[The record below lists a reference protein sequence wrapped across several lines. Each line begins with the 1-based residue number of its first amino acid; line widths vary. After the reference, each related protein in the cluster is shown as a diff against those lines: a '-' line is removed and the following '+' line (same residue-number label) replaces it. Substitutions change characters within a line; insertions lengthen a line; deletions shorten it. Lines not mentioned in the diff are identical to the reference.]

1 MLEEQRNWKTAW
13 LERSIERM
21 EERLKKGETEVVL
34 HIEEFQHILAQLL
47 AAHRHSDRLEETLI
61 SYARYAFPVPQQ
73 LVAPAIFGGG
83 TVSGRSTT
91 ASGAVEQ
98 VEKKP
103 AYKCICG
110 AIGALS
116 LHTQTCKDYNWN
128 ITHPKAEQD
137 KAIAKKLNEH
147 CHVFIG
153 AVGSGYGVCE
163 CGISDVYYY
172 YNWAYKSKS

>member
-1 MLEEQRNWKTAW
+1 M
-13 LERSIERM
+13 
-21 EERLKKGETEVVL
+21 
-34 HIEEFQHILAQLL
+34 
-47 AAHRHSDRLEETLI
+47 
-61 SYARYAFPVPQQ
+61 
-73 LVAPAIFGGG
+73 
-83 TVSGRSTT
+83 SGRSTT

-110 AIGALS
+110 AIGALA

-147 CHVFIG
+147 CHVFYY
-153 AVGSGYGVCE
+153 SGNGYNVCD
-163 CGISDVYYY
+163 CGISDVY